1 MDFLLSFD
9 LLLVVFSLIPST
21 ATLLFFLSDLCL
33 VLSFD
38 SLLFPFL
45 ELALFSTGSNFPLV
59 FDLVAGLV
67 PFRAFSLISPSS
79 SDPDS

>member
-9 LLLVVFSLIPST
+9 LLLVVFSFTPST
-21 ATLLFFLSDLCL
+21 PALDFFLSDLCL

-38 SLLFPFL
+38 SLLLDFL
-45 ELALFSTGSNFPLV
+45 ELVLLSTGSNFPLV
-59 FDLVAGLV
+59 FDFAVGLV